1 MRYKRRSILMS
12 SRRFFL
18 LPLLLVSTLLAQV
31 PAPNSVPTPPV
42 NPAEPTIVLDH
53 SQEAYV
59 VEKLRTSYRFENDG
73 TGRREISARIK
84 IQSEAGVEQWG
95 QLITGYNSANER
107 VEIPYVRVLKANGS
121 TVAAQPD
128 AVQDLSIPL
137 EKEAP

>member
-1 MRYKRRSILMS
+1 MGAVHMLRRSV
-12 SRRFFL
+12 FL
-18 LPLLLVSTLLAQV
+18 TPLLSTALLAQTPTTRSPSVPPV
-31 PAPNSVPTPPV
+31 PAKPP
-42 NPAEPTIVLDH
+42 DH
-53 SQEAYV
+53 SQESYV
-59 VEKLRTSYRFENDG
+59 VEKLRTAYRFENDG

-128 AVQDLSIPL
+128 AVQDL
-137 EKEAP
+137 